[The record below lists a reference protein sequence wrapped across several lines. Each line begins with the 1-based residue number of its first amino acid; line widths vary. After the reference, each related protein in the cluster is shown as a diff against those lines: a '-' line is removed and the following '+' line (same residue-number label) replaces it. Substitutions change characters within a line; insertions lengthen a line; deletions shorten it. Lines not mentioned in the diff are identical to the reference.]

1 MEWGLCYWFLSVL
14 VVLPY
19 VSCSTYLVPR
29 VTLSYETMQYRFEGT
44 LATYS
49 NASISSTTGILLAPG
64 SSFGCSDI
72 DIIPSVPGNGS
83 NSSDV
88 SSAEASKPA
97 SNPSEPFVVIV
108 PKTACE
114 DYYQAAYAASI
125 GARAV
130 VFYSTQSG
138 TLTSSLPILG
148 IPVVYTGLSAEDK
161 DTLEVLLGLE
171 NAQVTVELI
180 DAYYYYRTQ
189 QTFYFV
195 VFAFTM
201 LILLS
206 LVWFVVSY
214 MRRCYDTV
222 RTRRERVREFV
233 QGANGDILYIRLIWT
248 VSRW

>member
-1 MEWGLCYWFLSVL
+1 MERGLYCWFLSV

-29 VTLSYETMQYRFEGT
+29 VTLSYESMQYRFEGT

-49 NASISSTTGILLAPG
+49 NASISSTSGVLLAPG
-64 SSFGCSDI
+64 SSFGCSDM
-72 DIIPSVPGNGS
+72 DTTPSRPSINDS
-83 NSSDV
+83 NSSDANSV
-88 SSAEASKPA
+88 EAATPGPY
-97 SNPSEPFVVIV
+97 PSQPFVVII

-114 DYYQAAYAASI
+114 DYYQAAHAARI

-138 TLTSSLPILG
+138 TLTSSLSILS
-148 IPVVYTGLSAEDK
+148 IPVVYTALTAEDK
-161 DTLEVLLGLE
+161 NTLEVLLGLD
-171 NAQVTVELI
+171 NAEVTVELI

-214 MRRCYDTV
+214 MRRCYDSF
-222 RTRRERVREFV
+222 RSRRQRVREFDV
-233 QGANGDILYIRLIWT
+233 RLIWT
-248 VSRW
+248 VSSW

>member
-1 MEWGLCYWFLSVL
+1 MEWGLYCWFLSVL
-14 VVLPY
+14 ILPY
-19 VSCSTYLVPR
+19 ASCSTYLVPR
-29 VTLSYETMQYRFEGT
+29 VTLSYESMQYSFEGT

-64 SSFGCSDI
+64 PSFGCSDI
-72 DIIPSVPGNGS
+72 DITPSIPGNDS

-88 SSAEASKPA
+88 NSVQATTPVPY
-97 SNPSEPFVVIV
+97 PSEPFVVIL

-138 TLTSSLPILG
+138 TLTSSLPILS
-148 IPVVYTGLSAEDK
+148 IPVVYTALSAEDK
-161 DTLEVLLGLE
+161 DTLEVLLSLE
-171 NAQVTVELI
+171 NGQVKVELI
-180 DAYYYYRTQ
+180 DAYFYYRSQ

-214 MRRCYDTV
+214 MRRCYDTF
-222 RTRRERVREFV
+222 RTRRERVRGFLLDT
-233 QGANGDILYIRLIWT
+233 NGMYG
-248 VSRW
+248 